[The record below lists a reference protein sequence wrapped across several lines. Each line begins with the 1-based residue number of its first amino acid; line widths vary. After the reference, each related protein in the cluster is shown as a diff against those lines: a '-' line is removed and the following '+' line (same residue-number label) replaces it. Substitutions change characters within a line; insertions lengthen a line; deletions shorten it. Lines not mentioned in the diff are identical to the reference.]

1 MIDIAFI
8 NQQAFMKEVFKILK
22 SDLSIFLNI
31 LSQPVVLP
39 HIYVRTL
46 IKISHP
52 FQRKK
57 SQIEE
62 SSEKQNE

>member
-1 MIDIAFI
+1 
-8 NQQAFMKEVFKILK
+8 MKEVYKILK

-39 HIYVRTL
+39 HIYVRNI
-46 IKISHP
+46 IKISYL

-57 SQIEE
+57 LQIEG